1 MTAASMLCC
10 WCEWREAERIDHEPN
25 ATSGEVVSDQPTFCY
40 CARMSELKACV
51 LEVTTTVALQRS
63 VLRSMLPIYEASK
76 VEGGDR
82 KREAD
87 TQRGGRGERQ
97 EARLSE
103 SMDKGIY
110 LMELRQWPGLLLGKR
125 RSGMQTVKS
134 ISSSTGDEH

>member
-1 MTAASMLCC
+1 
-10 WCEWREAERIDHEPN
+10 
-25 ATSGEVVSDQPTFCY
+25 
-40 CARMSELKACV
+40 MSELKACV